1 MSWELLNLV
10 DSSTKHYQ
18 WNYSDAAVSIGTIG
32 GRSLSDFFLIKVE
45 KYVLDPSINNTFRA
59 WLGSYIQICEFYPS
73 VSPST
78 GLAEGDSVFY
88 FPAPPVQEVMIGPT
102 KQGLT
107 FTGGMPLARE
117 LRIPYNVKPGSP
129 LQGRFIGV
137 RILPKSQKKNFT
149 GYTETNILN
158 TAEKTFKGRIG
169 YKSPYDDR
177 LEFKVFH
184 WCEPLT
190 LAARVST
197 ADLTSLQEAIYDV
210 LSNVPQSLQEIVTV
224 YKNNGGPAPVRD
236 ITATLR
242 ELADLGLARKVDDE
256 SGVYWARDV

>member
-10 DSSTKHYQ
+10 PESTEHYQ
-18 WNYSDAAVSIGTIG
+18 WIYSDAIYSTGTIG
-32 GRSLSDFFLIKVE
+32 GRSLSDFFLIR
-45 KYVLDPSINNTFRA
+45 INNFSLDLSGGSPSRA
-59 WLGSYIQICEFYPS
+59 WLGCYIQVCEFYPS
-73 VSPST
+73 FSSPSMW
-78 GLAEGDSVFY
+78 AEGNSVFY
-88 FPAPPVQEVMIGPT
+88 FPAPPVQEIMIGPS
-102 KQGLT
+102 KQGLM
-107 FTGGMPLARE
+107 FTGAMPKPRE

-129 LQGRFIGV
+129 LQGRLIGV
-137 RILPKSQKKNFT
+137 RILPKSQKKSFT

-169 YKSPYDDR
+169 YKSPLDDR
-177 LEFKVFH
+177 LNFEVFH

-197 ADLTSLQEAIYDV
+197 AELLPLQQSIFLL
-210 LSNVPQSLQEIVTV
+210 LSDVPQSLSDIVALHRGS
-224 YKNNGGPAPVRD
+224 GGMAPVRD
-236 ITATLR
+236 VTGTLQ